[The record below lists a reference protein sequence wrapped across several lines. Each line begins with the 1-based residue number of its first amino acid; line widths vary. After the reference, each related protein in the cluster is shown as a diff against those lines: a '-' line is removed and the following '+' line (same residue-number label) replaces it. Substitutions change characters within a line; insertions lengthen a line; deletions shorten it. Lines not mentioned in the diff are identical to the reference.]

1 RRDLAVA
8 DRVPLGHGRRLDRDG
23 MEVVDHRDL
32 VAAGDHAA
40 PFDAGHDL
48 GESLERPQQ
57 RVGVGDRFQRA
68 AESEVVVE
76 QTSRGLEVLRRPRVE
91 VPLDDLRRTGHTITL
106 PVGSSCGDRWYEL
119 DPAGA
124 IALRPRSMPERPTL
138 SCSLAPHPKR
148 STQLYLLT
156 RTFAIGGVSTR
167 RDEGD
172 ENEESVSDGVGCS
185 RDSRSDRCRRHG
197 DRGCGAGAP
206 GTAGGLSVRWTEYG
220 KVVFGPSGK
229 VAHVFGA
236 AHGSTSRCY
245 GVCATA
251 WPPLLTTGA
260 PLAGSGVD
268 AKLLGS
274 TKRKD
279 GSLQVT

>member
-1 RRDLAVA
+1 
-8 DRVPLGHGRRLDRDG
+8 
-23 MEVVDHRDL
+23 
-32 VAAGDHAA
+32 
-40 PFDAGHDL
+40 
-48 GESLERPQQ
+48 
-57 RVGVGDRFQRA
+57 
-68 AESEVVVE
+68 
-76 QTSRGLEVLRRPRVE
+76 
-91 VPLDDLRRTGHTITL
+91 
-106 PVGSSCGDRWYEL
+106 
-119 DPAGA
+119 
-124 IALRPRSMPERPTL
+124 
-138 SCSLAPHPKR
+138 
-148 STQLYLLT
+148 
-156 RTFAIGGVSTR
+156 R

-206 GTAGGLSVRWTEYG
+206 GTAARLSVRSTEYG

-236 AHGSTSRCY
+236 DHGSTSRCY

-279 GSLQVT
+279 GSLQVTYGGHPLYYYSADKIGQIMCPHANMHGGLWLVVKANGQPNMANGKTHMK